1 MTDRL
6 ELEAFEIPGNAAAAR
21 RANELW
27 KQNLMPLVSNEV
39 HREAFKKG
47 DSYVIVQPDTEGIPR
62 VWFNEA
68 DCIVVRYSDNVPGRL
83 EVAAK
88 RWLANDRRYRL
99 NVYYA
104 DHIERYVTDRKKS
117 DYETEE
123 PDWTAYVPYSPDDI
137 ATSEIIPWDYGQ
149 VPVFHFANASLYTY
163 GKSELGDVIPLQKA
177 INKTVGDLMITSEF
191 ASFRQRYAVGVDP
204 EEATAAWM
212 KGVERILT
220 FTSPDAKLGEF
231 SASDLGQFL
240 EVINAFRRHV
250 AVVSAVP
257 LHYLYETA
265 GDFPSGDAL
274 KTAEARFDKK
284 LRDRQTASGNV
295 WGNVARYALRI
306 DGTEVSPTQE
316 IVTRWANTA
325 PKSEKDDWEV
335 ATLQKA
341 VGVPLEQILR
351 ERGYSDAQARKIA
364 REAAAAAPAAPADAA
379 AVATGNGRV
388 SVANTDVPA

>member
-1 MTDRL
+1 MLTTTGLRARSSSTGDDSEPVARADLEWIVHEFRDSNRFRGYRNAERYYDGDHDVPYDVRRFNSVFKGIFETVRLNVCPLVVDSMTDRL

-240 EVINAFRRHV
+240 EVINAFRRH
-250 AVVSAVP
+250 
-257 LHYLYETA
+257 
-265 GDFPSGDAL
+265 G
-274 KTAEARFDKK
+274 
-284 LRDRQTASGNV
+284 
-295 WGNVARYALRI
+295 
-306 DGTEVSPTQE
+306 
-316 IVTRWANTA
+316 
-325 PKSEKDDWEV
+325 
-335 ATLQKA
+335 
-341 VGVPLEQILR
+341 
-351 ERGYSDAQARKIA
+351 
-364 REAAAAAPAAPADAA
+364 AAPLPL
-379 AVATGNGRV
+379 
-388 SVANTDVPA
+388 